1 MLRTIPAKKKSFF
14 SECFLF
20 KKVLVPDCFNEL
32 KCGTGGVLPEQ
43 DFTVAWLASLVTAQN
58 EVPIVTHFLLIFPS
72 MGKY

>member
-1 MLRTIPAKKKSFF
+1 M
-14 SECFLF
+14 
-20 KKVLVPDCFNEL
+20 PDCFNEL